1 MMSIKP
7 SFDNVSDW
15 LAAKPAGH
23 FRIERWG
30 AGWAINIHRV
40 GETVQTI
47 VSKSP
52 GEVNRLRQ
60 QLSDA
65 GLCGYVSGG
74 A

>member
-1 MMSIKP
+1 MSIRP

-23 FRIERWG
+23 FVVERWG
-30 AGWAINIHRV
+30 NGFAINIHRV
-40 GETVQTI
+40 GEPVETI
-47 VSKSP
+47 LAKSP
-52 GEVNRLRQ
+52 GEVNQLRQ
-60 QLSDA
+60 KLSDA